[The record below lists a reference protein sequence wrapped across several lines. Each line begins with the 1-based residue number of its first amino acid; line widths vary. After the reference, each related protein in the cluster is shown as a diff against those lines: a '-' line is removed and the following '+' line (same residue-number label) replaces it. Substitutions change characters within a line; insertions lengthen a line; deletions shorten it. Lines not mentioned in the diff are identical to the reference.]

1 MKAVMLLL
9 LIALMNMEVRAQQAV
24 EVSTT
29 RTVSLSFPASVS
41 YVDLGNTHIDAR
53 VVGPGS
59 KVVLVKALEQEFAET
74 NLTVVTVDDAVFS
87 FRLKY
92 HPSPAND
99 MLDISARGASV
110 SNYAAGIM
118 DNGRRAVGMVHN
130 KDGLYAQVQGIYVL
144 DSMLFFHL
152 KISNTTSLAYDVAAL
167 RFMVTN
173 AKGGKRIANQQRP
186 LPIKALEGA
195 YKQVPQLGYAL
206 MVAVL
211 PKIALP
217 HNLRL
222 QIEIIEQD
230 GGRNLRMVVPPR
242 KLAKAILLP
251 AH

>member
-1 MKAVMLLL
+1 MLLL
-9 LIALMNMEVRAQQAV
+9 LIAFIGMKIRAQQAV
-24 EVSTT
+24 EVSTA

-74 NLTVVTVDDAVFS
+74 NLTVVTVDDVVFS
-87 FRLKY
+87 FRVKY

-99 MLDISARGASV
+99 KMNIPARGASA
-110 SNYAAGIM
+110 SNYAAGII
-118 DNGRRAVGMVHN
+118 DNGQRAVGMVHN

-152 KISNTTSLAYDVAAL
+152 KISNTTTLTYDIAAL

-173 AKGGKRIANQQRP
+173 AKGGKRTASQQR
-186 LPIKALEGA
+186 LLHIKTLEGA
-195 YKQVPQLGYAL
+195 YKQVPRLGIAV

-230 GGRNLRMVVPPR
+230 GGRNLRLVVPPR

-251 AH
+251 VH